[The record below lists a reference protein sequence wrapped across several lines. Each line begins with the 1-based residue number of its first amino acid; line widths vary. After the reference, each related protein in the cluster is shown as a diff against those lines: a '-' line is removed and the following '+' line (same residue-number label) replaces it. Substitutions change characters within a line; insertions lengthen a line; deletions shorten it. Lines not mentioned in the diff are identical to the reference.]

1 MGCLTLRD
9 FSNQHKAKQPK
20 QPKQKPLQ
28 AELTV

>member
-9 FSNQHKAKQPK
+9 FTNQHKAK